1 MAYEFNGTNQSVTGS
16 ITVTSVPLTIAGI
29 FSPASGAYQ
38 VLTLLDATASPDE
51 NRQALWAMGA
61 DAGTPIRAQSR
72 AVSSTF
78 NADSTAAYVAAAFNA
93 CAAVF
98 SATNSR
104 AAFVDGQN
112 KGTNTG
118 SISSITLNN
127 IRIGRQNGSGFLLT
141 GKASEVAVWTAALT
155 DAEIGS
161 LGKGFKP
168 YRIRPQSLVFYAP
181 LIRDLNDTRGAIA
194 LTNNNA
200 ATVAAHPRVY

>member
-1 MAYEFNGTNQSVTGS
+1 MAFEFNGTNQSITGS

-29 FSPASGAYQ
+29 FSPASSVYQ
-38 VLTLLDATASPDE
+38 VLTVLDAATNSDA

-72 AVSSTF
+72 AVSSTS

-98 SATNSR
+98 FATNSR

-127 IRIGRQNGSGFLLT
+127 IRIGRQVDNTFLLN

-155 DAEIGS
+155 DAEIAS

-168 YRIRPQSLVFYAP
+168 YRVRPQSLLFYAP
-181 LIRDLNDTRGAIA
+181 LIRTLQDTKGGLA
-194 LTNNNA
+194 LTNNNS
-200 ATVAAHPRVY
+200 ATVADHPRVY